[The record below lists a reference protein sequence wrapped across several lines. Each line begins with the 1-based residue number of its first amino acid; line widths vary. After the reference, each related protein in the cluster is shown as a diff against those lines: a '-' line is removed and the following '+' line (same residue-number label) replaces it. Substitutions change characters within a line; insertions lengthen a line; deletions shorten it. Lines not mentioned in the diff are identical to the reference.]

1 MTEEELTVE
10 LRAFIT
16 KQKQIVSDLSKQ
28 VEDIREQIKARQGA
42 GYAASDL
49 LPIVGYPDIVREQ
62 LNHIRSRLSER
73 GLDLHLTELW
83 TWLNKH
89 TNTTTAGP
97 TSPPSAPFPS
107 EALLSWQK

>member
-1 MTEEELTVE
+1 MMTEEELTVE
-10 LRAFIT
+10 LRNFIS
-16 KQKQIVSDLSKQ
+16 KQKQIASDLSKQ

-42 GYAASDL
+42 IYAASDL

-73 GLDLHLTELW
+73 GLDLPLTELW
-83 TWLNKH
+83 AWLNKH
-89 TNTTTAGP
+89 TNTTTAP